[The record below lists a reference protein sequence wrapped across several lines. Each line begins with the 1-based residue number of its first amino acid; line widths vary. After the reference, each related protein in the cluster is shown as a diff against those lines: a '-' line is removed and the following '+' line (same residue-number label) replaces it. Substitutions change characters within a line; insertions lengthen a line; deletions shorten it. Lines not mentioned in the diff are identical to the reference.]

1 MRELASNFTDI
12 DNKTGN
18 IFSTDDNKTKTNINQ
33 DNEMVN
39 TDKDNTNSLNE
50 EYKEILDKMSMT
62 TENHTKNLSDEGKK
76 SPGNK
81 MINKNLKADV
91 NNQTSLKGNSKE
103 IQTKLPRLQVKEIT
117 ENNSNNLTYNN
128 IETPKPMTSNL
139 DKVEKPVDDEYNKIL
154 SKMSMPDK
162 VTTETEAPFYE
173 NVENDSGSFV
183 QR

>member
-18 IFSTDDNKTKTNINQ
+18 ISSTDDNKTKTNINQ
-33 DNEMVN
+33 DNEIVN

-62 TENHTKNLSDEGKK
+62 TENHTNNLSDEGKK
-76 SPGNK
+76 SPGNQ
-81 MINKNLKADV
+81 MLNKNI

-103 IQTKLPRLQVKEIT
+103 IQTKLPKLQVKEIT
-117 ENNSNNLTYNN
+117 ENNSNNLIHNN
-128 IETPKPMTSNL
+128 IETPKPMLSNL
-139 DKVEKPVDDEYNKIL
+139 DKVENSVDNEYNIIL